1 MSDLAEQN
9 RADYRRA
16 RTVRAY
22 DRSDP
27 IDPME
32 TLLFE
37 EVLRPWHG
45 RPLLDLGVGGG
56 RTAGPL
62 SRLFP
67 DYLGLDYAPEMVA
80 LCRRRFPGLAFTDGD
95 ARDLS
100 RFADGSFGVVVF
112 SYNGLDSMGHGDR
125 LRVLAEVRRVLAPD
139 GAFAFSAH
147 NLGAPLVRAW
157 HPANLPRT
165 AHPLR
170 LARGLARYAQGIF
183 HQIPRLRREER
194 HADHA
199 IRSDPA
205 QNYRLLIYHLDQ
217 DAQRRQLLAAGFAHV
232 RAFARDGQELAPGAP
247 ATDLWL
253 HYLATAQAPG

>member
-1 MSDLAEQN
+1 VSDIAEQN

-16 RTVRAY
+16 RTVRSY

-32 TLLFE
+32 TRLFE
-37 EVLRPWHG
+37 GALRPWHG

-100 RFADGSFGVVVF
+100 RFEGASFGVVVF
-112 SYNGLDSMGHGDR
+112 SYNGLDSMAHGDR

-147 NLGAPLVRAW
+147 NLCAPVVRAW
-157 HPANLPRT
+157 HPANLPRS

-170 LARGLARYAQGIF
+170 LARGLARYAQGIL

-199 IRSDPA
+199 IRSDPT
-205 QNYRLLIYHLDQ
+205 QNYRLLIYHIDQ
-217 DAQRRQLLAAGFAHV
+217 DAQRRQLAAAGFAHV
-232 RAFARDGQELAPGAP
+232 RAFDRAGRELRRGERPGDP
-247 ATDLWL
+247 WL
-253 HYLATAQAPG
+253 HYLATCQGAG